1 MSGPLGD
8 AQDKVKDLGN
18 DVSSM
23 SQDVKGDDGPS
34 TGGGTTDPGIVLS
47 FRGSGWR

>member
-8 AQDKVKDLGN
+8 AQDKVKDLGK

-23 SQDVKGDDGPS
+23 SEEVKGDEGPS
-34 TGGGTTDPGIVLS
+34 TGGGTTDPGKLLL
-47 FRGSGWR
+47 FPG